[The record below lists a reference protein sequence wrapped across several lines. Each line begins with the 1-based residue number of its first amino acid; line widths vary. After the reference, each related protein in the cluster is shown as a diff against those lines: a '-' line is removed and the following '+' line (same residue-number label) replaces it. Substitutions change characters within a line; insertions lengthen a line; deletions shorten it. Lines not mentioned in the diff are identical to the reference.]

1 MCVPLKKIQY
11 GRNVRVRVESHLYI
25 LQLLTVLCPKVN
37 DFVSFYN
44 FLNYEFL

>member
-1 MCVPLKKIQY
+1 MYVPLNKIQY
-11 GRNVRVRVESHLYI
+11 GRNVKVESHVYI

-44 FLNYEFL
+44 FL